1 MKKSLSFNKK
11 AIFNKV
17 TLLDL
22 LTIIF
27 GSACWVIAV
36 DCLLIPNALLSS
48 GLTGI
53 AIMVNYALPF
63 IPVSVL
69 VYALN
74 LPVLFWAWR
83 DINPRFIAYTVIAI
97 TIQSIFLELF
107 LKLPTYT
114 GDIFLACLF
123 GGLIAGIGA
132 GLIIRRGG
140 SSGGSDVI
148 GIVIKKRF
156 GYSVGTVGNV
166 LNAVIIGLSSI
177 LYGLEIAMYT
187 FIFIAVCNFATD
199 KAIEGLSKRYTAM
212 IISNKPEVMKEGIFA
227 RIHRGVT
234 FIDGRGAFS
243 GVRRQVIY
251 CVVNQYE
258 LATLKEIIRDVD
270 PQAFMTLTETT
281 EVYGAFFHNS
291 IKQRADLKELENQ
304 VLADVLAPRTPRDLY
319 DPSYGKGKPIDKDP
333 ESQSPR

>member
-22 LTIIF
+22 LAIIF
-27 GSACWVIAV
+27 GSACWVFAV

-53 AIMVNYALPF
+53 AIMVNYGLPF
-63 IPVSVL
+63 IPVSVM
-69 VYALN
+69 VYILN
-74 LPVLFWAWR
+74 VPVLIWAWR
-83 DINPRFIAYTVIAI
+83 DINPRFIAYTLVAI
-97 TIQSIFLELF
+97 TIQSLFLELF

-140 SSGGSDVI
+140 SGGGSDVI

-156 GYSVGTVGNV
+156 GYSVGTVGNI

-187 FIFIAVCNFATD
+187 FIFIGVCNFATD

-212 IISNKPEVMKEGIFA
+212 IISNKPETIKEGIFA

-281 EVYGAFFHNS
+281 EVYGAFFQKS
-291 IKQRADLKELENQ
+291 IKHRADVKELENQ

-319 DPSYGKGKPIDKDP
+319 DPSYGKGKTLDKDP
-333 ESQSPR
+333 DSQSPR